1 MRLAVALALLTASC
15 ATVPEPR
22 AGPVGMTVS
31 YVRSNIA
38 GGEEEQV
45 HVRRAAADTL
55 IVYKMRERCTRAAL
69 VTATIDPVSGEASR
83 LVAARLLPD
92 ARSESYGELRFDPAA
107 SRIEASVTM
116 DGTSVRDAVAVTD
129 RPWHLY
135 DYDLATLGAM
145 TAAMTGPPRDFSF
158 GLALVWP
165 GENPARF
172 LQWFG
177 RADARF
183 VRAERHDGR
192 DAWRFDVSGP
202 AFGTAG
208 GGPMWIDRATRIPTD
223 AQWGRPNHPGYKDF
237 RLRLKYMAREPDSK
251 WQNQL
256 RAHFAG
262 CPRAG

>member
-1 MRLAVALALLTASC
+1 MRLAAALALLTASC
-15 ATVPEPR
+15 ATVPDPR
-22 AGPVGMTVS
+22 ADPVGMTYS
-31 YVRSNIA
+31 YVRSDIA
-38 GGEEEQV
+38 GEEEQV

-55 IVYKMRERCTRAAL
+55 VVCKMRERCTRAAL

-92 ARSESYGELRFDPAA
+92 ARSEPYGELRFDPTVR
-107 SRIEASVTM
+107 RIEANVTM
-116 DGTSVRDAVAVTD
+116 DGTSVRDAVSVTD

-145 TAAMTGPPRDFSF
+145 TAAMTGRPRNFSL

-165 GENPARF
+165 GEDPPRF
-172 LQWFG
+172 LQWLG

-183 VRAERHDGR
+183 VRVERHDGR

-208 GGPMWIDRATRIPTD
+208 GGPMWIDRAARIPID
-223 AQWGRPNHPGYKDF
+223 VQWSRPNHPGYKDF
-237 RLRLKYMAREPDSK
+237 GLHLKDMARESNSK
-251 WQNQL
+251 WQDRL

>member
-1 MRLAVALALLTASC
+1 MRLAAALALLTAGC

-22 AGPVGMTVS
+22 ADPVGMTYS
-31 YVRSNIA
+31 YVRSDIA

-45 HVRRAAADTL
+45 HVRRATADTL

-83 LVAARLLPD
+83 LVAAQLLPD
-92 ARSESYGELRFDPAA
+92 ARSEDYAELRFDPATR
-107 SRIEASVTM
+107 RIEASVTM
-116 DGTSVRDAVAVTD
+116 DGATLRDGVGVSD

-135 DYDLATLGAM
+135 DYDLATLGVM
-145 TAAMTGPPRDFSF
+145 TAAMTGRPRDFSF

-165 GENPARF
+165 RSEPSRF
-172 LQWFG
+172 LQWLG

-183 VRAERHDGR
+183 VRAERHDER
-192 DAWRFDVSGP
+192 DAWRFDVKGP

-208 GGPMWIDRATRIPTD
+208 GGPMWIDRTTRIPID
-223 AQWGRPNHPGYKDF
+223 VQWGRPNHPGYRDF
-237 RLRLKYMAREPDSK
+237 RLRLRDMRRESDSK
-251 WQNQL
+251 WEDRL